1 MNNINIRQ
9 AVHSDIETLV
19 PMFDAYRQFYGRESD
34 PLGAREFLFARFN
47 HGESTLF
54 IAHEADTGIGFAQLY
69 PSFSSTSL
77 ARAFILNGLFVYGSH
92 RREGVGKLL
101 IGAAID
107 CSKSLGATRVTLS
120 TAINNA
126 PAHALYRSCGWKPDE
141 QFVVYHHTI

>member
-9 AVHSDIETLV
+9 AVRSDIETLV

-54 IAHEADTGIGFAQLY
+54 IAHGFAQLY

-77 ARAFILNGLFVYGSH
+77 ARTFILNDLFVYGSH

-107 CSKSLGATRVTLS
+107 FSKPLGATRVTLS
-120 TAINNA
+120 TAINNV